1 MNGLHENNNNTT
13 KMSGSGD
20 RSEVR
25 VWGDGCYDMVHFG
38 HANSLR
44 QAKALG
50 DYLVV
55 GVHTDEE
62 ITKHKGPPVFT
73 EQERY
78 KMVRAIKWVDDVV
91 EGAPY
96 VTTLETLD
104 KYNCDFCVHGD
115 DITMTADGVDTYHL
129 VKAAGRYNVMDS
141 TWLKAHSGTP
151 GSEVLT
157 MDPEDPGLITG
168 TSRFSE
174 KSFQI
179 IKEAVGLER
188 VRLGLLWLANALVVL
203 SPTAEDGEI
212 EVRILDRV
220 NWGEVQ
226 RTAGVSTTD
235 LVGRMLLLTRQHFRQ
250 GPLEYEVGREGP
262 SSMGQDSDAR
272 SPYTG
277 CSQFLPTTQKI
288 IQFSDG
294 KPPKTGDRIVY
305 VCGAY
310 DLFHVGHLDFLEK
323 ARDQGDY
330 LIVGLHTDP
339 IVNRYKGSNYPIM
352 NLHERVLSVLACKYV
367 SEVVIGAPYP
377 VTKELM
383 DHFKVDIVCHG
394 LTPIMPDIDGSDP
407 YEVPKKM
414 GKFMFLESGNGMTTE
429 KIVER
434 IIQHRLEFENRNK
447 RKEKKEIAAFAAF
460 NNVQEKGKQ

>member
-1 MNGLHENNNNTT
+1 MPGSTEHKKNNEQNGIENGLAET
-13 KMSGSGD
+13 KKQ
-20 RSEVR
+20 VR
-25 VWGDGCYDMVHFG
+25 VWCDGCYDMVHFG

-78 KMVRAIKWVDDVV
+78 KMVRGIKWVDEVV

-115 DITMTADGVDTYHL
+115 DITMTAEGVDTYHL
-129 VKAAGRYNVMDS
+129 VKSAGRY
-141 TWLKAHSGTP
+141 
-151 GSEVLT
+151 
-157 MDPEDPGLITG
+157 
-168 TSRFSE
+168 R
-174 KSFQI
+174 
-179 IKEAVGLER
+179 
-188 VRLGLLWLANALVVL
+188 
-203 SPTAEDGEI
+203 
-212 EVRILDRV
+212 
-220 NWGEVQ
+220 EVQ

-235 LVGRMLLLTRQHFRQ
+235 LVGRMLLLTRNHFK
-250 GPLEYEVGREGP
+250 
-262 SSMGQDSDAR
+262 QDSSAR
-272 SPYTG
+272 SPWTG

-294 KPPKTGDRIVY
+294 KAPKMGDKIIY
-305 VCGAY
+305 VAGAF

-323 ARDQGDY
+323 ARKQGDY
-330 LIVGLHTDP
+330 LIAGLHTDP
-339 IVNRYKGSNYPIM
+339 VVNRYKKSNFPIM

-367 SEVVIGAPYP
+367 SEVVIGAPYK
-377 VTKELM
+377 VTEDLLT
-383 DHFKVDIVCHG
+383 HFNVDLVIHG
-394 LTPIMPDIDGSDP
+394 KTDVMEDEDGTDP
-407 YEVPKKM
+407 YEIPKKQ
-414 GKFMFLESGNGMTTE
+414 GKFMTIDSGNDMTTE

-434 IIQHRLEFENRNK
+434 IILNRIDFQERN
-447 RKEKKEIAAFAAF
+447 RHKEQKEVELINALKL
-460 NNVQEKGKQ
+460 KGLAV